1 MLFYQITVFEN
12 VCWKEFGLLVFV
24 WVAFLA
30 LQIAKVIHVFIMVS
44 FSDRINFLKFPT
56 ASNML
61 LLWNLL
67 CSFIDS
73 ELHDKLFNRIL
84 GAKLAPGTKFK
95 SLLDFSSIVPL
106 SWLSRLKSCYNN
118 YLLQHLPSKAGD
130 LCIHTN
136 LFHSDADSS
145 FCWCYIV

>member
-44 FSDRINFLKFPT
+44 FYQINFLKFAT
-56 ASNML
+56 ASNVL
-61 LLWNLL
+61 LMRNLL
-67 CSFIDS
+67 FSFIDS
-73 ELHDKLFNRIL
+73 ELHDKLFYSIL

-95 SLLDFSSIVPL
+95 SLLDFSSIVLL
-106 SWLSRLKSCYNN
+106 SWL
-118 YLLQHLPSKAGD
+118 
-130 LCIHTN
+130 
-136 LFHSDADSS
+136 
-145 FCWCYIV
+145 